1 MDNMTFDDIDSNAI
15 PRLSKIHR
23 RVFPLSLFPTP
34 EPSLPH
40 GLFSGPSIFD
50 FPIDSPKK
58 KSYAK
63 NSAFNRQKMSI
74 INKPTPTS
82 NFKDFQDLDSTQG
95 SPYRFFYEPNKNKI
109 SPKSNRK
116 VYSPKP
122 IFQTNFQSLSLSYPL
137 NGALELSSFKV
148 NEQFS
153 KKCLSTS
160 YGQKLPKLDSTPYN
174 QHNSK
179 NKKKILKF
187 RRRSIAD
194 IHEEIAPII
203 KLKRITSSKI
213 KFPATNVGQIMMRIR
228 DLVIDPLKQE
238 LDEFSHS

>member
-50 FPIDSPKK
+50 SPIISPKK
-58 KSYAK
+58 KIYTK
-63 NSAFNRQKMSI
+63 NPTFNHQKRSI
-74 INKPTPTS
+74 INKLSQAS
-82 NFKDFQDLDSTQG
+82 NFQDFQDPNSTQG
-95 SPYRFFYEPNKNKI
+95 SPYRFFHEPNKNKI

-116 VYSPKP
+116 VFSPKP
-122 IFQTNFQSLSLSYPL
+122 IFQTEFQSLSLSYPL
-137 NGALELSSFKV
+137 NGTLELSSFKV

-160 YGQKLPKLDSTPYN
+160 YGQKLPKLDRTPYN
-174 QHNSK
+174 QNNSK
-179 NKKKILKF
+179 NKKKILKS
-187 RRRSIAD
+187 RRKSIAD
-194 IHEEIAPII
+194 IHDEIVPVI

-238 LDEFSHS
+238 LDEFRYS